1 MKKYPLIDLFRFF
14 CACLVIMIHC
24 DGVKDGDPF
33 SHMIVTCFSNQAV
46 PFFFIVSGF
55 FFCRKLKNAD
65 DPKSFMIGYAKR
77 LALFYFVWT
86 LISLPEV
93 VQTYLALY
101 EGSSPVYIALVI
113 ARRVLFAGTGVY
125 WYLLVTLEA
134 ALICGFLVIKK
145 QEKLMYIIAAF
156 GIAACFLYSANF
168 DWFPVRQFNDL
179 IYTVFSWS
187 NNVFM
192 MGIPFFAVGCFFTA
206 FEDRIKLN
214 TPLLCVAYSAVS
226 AAGVVAFS
234 LVYDKIALYEKY
246 FFLFPLQAV
255 LLFMIGISSKISIKD
270 RVCGELRNISSA
282 VYCVHCFF
290 IGYVVKVIWPNEF
303 APVWIGFLLPLA
315 LSVALYYIVKKI
327 NFKPI
332 LRLITL
338 K

>member
-1 MKKYPLIDLFRFF
+1 MKKYPLIDVFRFL

-24 DGVKDGDPF
+24 DGVDGNPI
-33 SHMIVTCFSNQAV
+33 SHMIVTCFSRQAV

-55 FFCRKLKNAD
+55 FFCRKLKSTA
-65 DPKSFMIGYAKR
+65 DPKSFVIGYAKR
-77 LALFYFVWT
+77 LILFYFIWAI
-86 LISLPEV
+86 ISLPEV

-101 EGSSPVYIALVI
+101 KGSSPVYIALVI
-113 ARRVLFAGTGVY
+113 VRRVIFAGSGVY

-134 ALICGFLVIKK
+134 ALICGFLIIKK
-145 QEKLMYIIAAF
+145 WEKLMYIIAAF
-156 GIAACFLYSANF
+156 GIVACFFYSADF
-168 DWFPVRQFNDL
+168 DWFLVRQFNDL

-192 MGIPFFAVGCFFTA
+192 LGIPFFAVGCFFTTL
-206 FEDRIKLN
+206 EGRIKLN
-214 TPLLCVAYSAVS
+214 TPSLCVAYFAVS
-226 AAGVVAFS
+226 AAGIVAFS

-270 RVCGELRNISSA
+270 SICSELRNISST

-290 IGYVVKVIWPNEF
+290 IGYVLKAIWVNEF
-303 APVWIGFLLPLA
+303 APVWIGFLLPLT
-315 LSVALYYIVKKI
+315 LSVVLYYIVKI
-327 NFKPI
+327 IGFKP
-332 LRLITL
+332 LFRLITL